1 MNFVQ
6 QHYFAQAV
14 SQENDS
20 QSSPAYPWIILV
32 VTHTHTHTQV
42 TRSMRTKLQN
52 STRNLHIQTHN
63 KSVSNWILTSF
74 QPHRVISGWS
84 NCHKQHTHTHT
95 QSTTSEKHNSISS
108 HRFPPRKNNMKQT
121 CSQGQIPSIQKLC
134 EHNAKREC
142 ANSRSPWSSDDL
154 VQWSKIIILLKMN
167 LDFFPSWKVTV
178 EEMLLK
184 SFVEDLYFNGNWSS
198 FFNKPNRPTVQ
209 STLFDGRTFVM

>member
-42 TRSMRTKLQN
+42 TRSMRKKLQN
-52 STRNLHIQTHN
+52 STRNVHIQTQN

-84 NCHKQHTHTHT
+84 NCHKQHTHTHNPQHQKNT
-95 QSTTSEKHNSISS
+95 IALAAIGFLPEKITWNKLVAKSKFQASKSCVNTMQSENV
-108 HRFPPRKNNMKQT
+108 QT
-121 CSQGQIPSIQKLC
+121 V
-134 EHNAKREC
+134 
-142 ANSRSPWSSDDL
+142 DL
-154 VQWSKIIILLKMN
+154 PGPQM
-167 LDFFPSWKVTV
+167 T
-178 EEMLLK
+178 
-184 SFVEDLYFNGNWSS
+184 
-198 FFNKPNRPTVQ
+198 
-209 STLFDGRTFVM
+209 